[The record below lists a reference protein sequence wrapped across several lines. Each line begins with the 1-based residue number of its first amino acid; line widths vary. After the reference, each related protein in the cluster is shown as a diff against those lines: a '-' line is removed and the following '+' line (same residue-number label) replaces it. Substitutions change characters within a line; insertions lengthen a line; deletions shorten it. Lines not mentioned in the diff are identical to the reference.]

1 MFQRNPAHNW
11 KKKMKKKKREK
22 GDKMT
27 THPRAAFYSGTKP
40 NVGINVNVRTMP
52 AKQNKKRTLFR

>member
-1 MFQRNPAHNW
+1 MFQRDPAHYW

-52 AKQNKKRTLFR
+52 A